1 MAALLDRLDLR
12 GERRGRPP
20 PLQDVRD
27 DRPLPGSGCRAGP
40 RLCARRGKRP
50 RRVRRHRRRS
60 GGRCIRVHGGT
71 AGDHSGGH
79 LAFRPRED
87 RARGG
92 PALVPDRRAFW
103 GRRRAPYRAR
113 TRSGPRSSGVRR
125 RDRQRTPRGRPG
137 GGSGSEE
144 ARPRA
149 SCRPGG
155 GRHRRRAEDER
166 GGAGRPPRLPRE
178 ADATVEIRK
187 LLVANRGEI
196 AVRIFATCERL
207 GIATVAVAPPDDRGA
222 LHTRRAGETVA
233 IAGYLDGQEHVRA
246 ARESGA
252 DAVHPGYGFLA
263 ESPEFATAVRDADL
277 LWIGPPPDVLRAAG
291 DKLEA
296 KRIAAEAGVPVVPEG
311 DPAKIGFPL
320 VIKAAAGGG
329 GRGMRVVR
337 AADELDEALAAA
349 RREAEAAFGDD
360 RVFFERY
367 VERPRHVEVQLLAGA
382 ERVSSLGAGT
392 AEFMLE
398 GESFWFLELNARI
411 QVEHPVTELVTGIDL
426 VEQQLAIASG
436 GSASALESTRD
447 PEGHAVE
454 ARLYAEDPLTF
465 LPQAGRIER
474 LRLPEDVRVDA
485 GVEEGDE
492 VPVAYDP
499 LIAKL
504 IAHGETREE
513 AFDRLARALRETEVR
528 GLTTNLPFLRWLV
541 AHPEL
546 RAGRATTAFLIDYP
560 PLSRAPKVSGPWAGS
575 WGRGRRS
582 SPLLTVEATARATE
596 GAGAEQSVVKAPMPG
611 VVVRVLAAEG
621 DRVEPRQPL
630 VLLEAM
636 KMETPLVSPYAAVVR
651 RVLVSEG
658 DRVAA
663 GAVLVEL
670 EE

>member
-1 MAALLDRLDLR
+1 
-12 GERRGRPP
+12 
-20 PLQDVRD
+20 
-27 DRPLPGSGCRAGP
+27 
-40 RLCARRGKRP
+40 
-50 RRVRRHRRRS
+50 
-60 GGRCIRVHGGT
+60 
-71 AGDHSGGH
+71 
-79 LAFRPRED
+79 
-87 RARGG
+87 
-92 PALVPDRRAFW
+92 
-103 GRRRAPYRAR
+103 
-113 TRSGPRSSGVRR
+113 
-125 RDRQRTPRGRPG
+125 
-137 GGSGSEE
+137 
-144 ARPRA
+144 
-149 SCRPGG
+149 
-155 GRHRRRAEDER
+155 
-166 GGAGRPPRLPRE
+166 
-178 ADATVEIRK
+178 
-187 LLVANRGEI
+187 
-196 AVRIFATCERL
+196 
-207 GIATVAVAPPDDRGA
+207 
-222 LHTRRAGETVA
+222 
-233 IAGYLDGQEHVRA
+233 
-246 ARESGA
+246 
-252 DAVHPGYGFLA
+252 
-263 ESPEFATAVRDADL
+263 
-277 LWIGPPPDVLRAAG
+277 
-291 DKLEA
+291 
-296 KRIAAEAGVPVVPEG
+296 
-311 DPAKIGFPL
+311 
-320 VIKAAAGGG
+320 
-329 GRGMRVVR
+329 MRVVR
-337 AADELDEALAAA
+337 APEELDEALAAA
-349 RREAEAAFGDD
+349 RREAEAAFSDD

-367 VERPRHVEVQLLAGA
+367 VERPRHVEVQLLADG
-382 ERVSSLGAGT
+382 EEVSSLGERDCSVQRRHQKILEESPSPAVDADLRASLGKAAVAFARAVGYLGAGT

-436 GSASALESTRD
+436 GSASALGSTRD

-546 RAGRATTAFLIDYP
+546 RAGRATTAFLTDYP

-575 WGRGRRS
+575 WGRERGS

-596 GAGAEQSVVKAPMPG
+596 GAGAEQTVVKAPMPG

-636 KMETPLVSPYAAVVR
+636 KMETPLVSPCAAVVR

>member
-1 MAALLDRLDLR
+1 
-12 GERRGRPP
+12 
-20 PLQDVRD
+20 
-27 DRPLPGSGCRAGP
+27 
-40 RLCARRGKRP
+40 
-50 RRVRRHRRRS
+50 
-60 GGRCIRVHGGT
+60 
-71 AGDHSGGH
+71 
-79 LAFRPRED
+79 
-87 RARGG
+87 
-92 PALVPDRRAFW
+92 
-103 GRRRAPYRAR
+103 
-113 TRSGPRSSGVRR
+113 
-125 RDRQRTPRGRPG
+125 
-137 GGSGSEE
+137 
-144 ARPRA
+144 
-149 SCRPGG
+149 
-155 GRHRRRAEDER
+155 
-166 GGAGRPPRLPRE
+166 
-178 ADATVEIRK
+178 VEIRK

-311 DPAKIGFPL
+311 DPAEIGFPL

-337 AADELDEALAAA
+337 APDELDEALAAA

-382 ERVSSLGAGT
+382 EKVSSLGERDCSVQRRHQKILEESPSPAVDADLRASLGEATVAFARAVGYLGAGT

-436 GSASALESTRD
+436 GSASALGSTRD

-546 RAGRATTAFLIDYP
+546 RAGRATTAFLTDYP

-575 WGRGRRS
+575 WGRERGS

-596 GAGAEQSVVKAPMPG
+596 GAGAEQTVVKAPMPG

>member
-1 MAALLDRLDLR
+1 
-12 GERRGRPP
+12 
-20 PLQDVRD
+20 
-27 DRPLPGSGCRAGP
+27 
-40 RLCARRGKRP
+40 
-50 RRVRRHRRRS
+50 
-60 GGRCIRVHGGT
+60 
-71 AGDHSGGH
+71 
-79 LAFRPRED
+79 
-87 RARGG
+87 
-92 PALVPDRRAFW
+92 
-103 GRRRAPYRAR
+103 
-113 TRSGPRSSGVRR
+113 
-125 RDRQRTPRGRPG
+125 
-137 GGSGSEE
+137 
-144 ARPRA
+144 
-149 SCRPGG
+149 
-155 GRHRRRAEDER
+155 
-166 GGAGRPPRLPRE
+166 
-178 ADATVEIRK
+178 VEIRK

-222 LHTRRAGETVA
+222 LHTRRSGETVA

-246 ARESGA
+246 ARASGA

-311 DPAKIGFPL
+311 DPAEIGFPL

-337 AADELDEALAAA
+337 APDELDEALAAA

-382 ERVSSLGAGT
+382 ERVSSLGERDCSVQRRHQKILEESPSPAVDADLRASLGKAAVAFARAVGYLGAGT

-436 GSASALESTRD
+436 GSASALGSTRD

-546 RAGRATTAFLIDYP
+546 RAGRATTAFLTDYP

-575 WGRGRRS
+575 WGRERGS

-596 GAGAEQSVVKAPMPG
+596 GAGAEQTVVKAPMPG